1 MLVGRKLGPF
11 IVDKELGSGAMGSV
25 FRAKHE
31 TTGQIVAVKLISAAL
46 AGNEQAVARFLREV
60 SILKQLDHPHITKY
74 HGSGRWHKTPFYV
87 MEFIEGESLDHVL
100 ERRNRVT
107 WEEVVQIGQQTCAA
121 LQHAHD
127 KGIIHR
133 DLKPANLMVLA
144 DGAVKLT
151 DFGIAK
157 DTDVTA
163 LTAANSTIGTASY
176 MSPEQ
181 CKGVRDLTAK
191 SDLYSLGIMFYELLT
206 GRKPFN
212 ADNVMDMFLLHT
224 TATFERPSRWVLEI
238 PVWFDTLIC
247 ELLEKDP
254 KRRPESAAAVAQALG
269 KIKEKMLTQTSAGME
284 AATKRRV
291 DRSAHDIKLSA
302 DDKDV
307 ARTLLGKKKKIK
319 SEPFYRQNWF
329 TITALAGL
337 AGLIGLAIWF
347 LFIKAPDADGLYASA
362 QRLMKSTEFDDRK
375 QARRGPI
382 EDFFRYHPDHSKA
395 AEMARW
401 RDQVDA
407 EICDYHLKKRHA
419 GKPGGAW
426 IADSDMEK
434 TAFDALDDEELGKL
448 SEARKRWQELLSL
461 KDERTPER
469 RQWGLLGEKYLRE
482 LDAVDEL
489 GRQLQRKINEE
500 RTFEKKAESDNKEEA
515 LALSALRDETGDE
528 RDKARSQWDELKEQ
542 AGRQPEL
549 RRWYLLAAKKSR
561 DLK

>member
-11 IVDKELGSGAMGSV
+11 VVDKELGAGAMGSV

-31 TTGQIVAVKLISAAL
+31 QTGQIVAIKLISAAL
-46 AGNEQAVARFLREV
+46 ASNEQAIARFQREV

-74 HGSGRWHKTPFYV
+74 FGSGRWHNTPFYI
-87 MEFIEGESLDHVL
+87 MEFIEGESLDHIV
-100 ERRNRVT
+100 ERRGRIT

-133 DLKPANLMVLA
+133 DLKPANLMILP

-163 LTAANSTIGTASY
+163 LTAANSTLGTASY

-181 CKGVRDLTAK
+181 CKGVRDINAK
-191 SDLYSLGIMFYELLT
+191 SDLYSLGVMFYELLT

-212 ADNVMDMFLLHT
+212 ADTVMEMFLLHT

-238 PVWFDTLIC
+238 PIWFDTLIC

-254 KRRPESAAAVAQALG
+254 QRRPENAATVAQSLG
-269 KIKEKMLTQTSAGME
+269 KIKEKMLAQTSAGLD

-291 DRSAHDIKLSA
+291 DRSAHDIKLSNV
-302 DDKDV
+302 DKEL

-319 SEPFYRQNWF
+319 SEPFYRRNWF
-329 TITALAGL
+329 TVTALAGIAALLSL
-337 AGLIGLAIWF
+337 AVWF
-347 LFIKAPDADGLYASA
+347 FLIKAPDADRLYADA
-362 QRLMKSTEFDDRK
+362 QRLMQSTELDDHK

-382 EDFFRYHPDHSKA
+382 EDFFRYHADHPKA
-395 AEMARW
+395 ADMARW

-407 EICDYHLKKRHA
+407 EVCDFHVKKRHG
-419 GKPGGAW
+419 GKWTP
-426 IADSDMEK
+426 DSDMER
-434 TAFDALDDEELGKL
+434 TAFEALDDEELGKL
-448 SEARKRWQELLSL
+448 AEARKRWQDLLPL
-461 KDERTPER
+461 KNESIKER

-489 GRQLQRKINEE
+489 GRQLLRKINEE
-500 RTFEKKAESDNKEEA
+500 KTFDKKHESDNKEEQLA
-515 LALSALRDETGDE
+515 LAALRHEIGDE
-528 RDKARSQWDELKEQ
+528 PQKAKTHWDELKEE
-542 AGRQPEL
+542 AKRHPEL
-549 RRWYLLAAKKSR
+549 RRWYLLAASKSR
-561 DLK
+561 ELK